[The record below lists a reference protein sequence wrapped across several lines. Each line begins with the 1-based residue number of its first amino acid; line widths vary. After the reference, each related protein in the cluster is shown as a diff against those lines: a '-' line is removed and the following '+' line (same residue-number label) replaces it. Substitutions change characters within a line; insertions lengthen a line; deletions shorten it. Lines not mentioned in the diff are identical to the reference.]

1 MIYQFCPWAIYPDK
15 TIIQKDKCTHVPFTP
30 LFIAVLVT
38 VIKTWK
44 QMSIDRGMNE
54 EDEVHIYSRI
64 IFSRKK
70 RMK

>member
-1 MIYQFCPWAIYPDK
+1 MHPY
-15 TIIQKDKCTHVPFTP
+15 VPFTP

-54 EDEVHIYSRI
+54 EDEVYIYSRI
-64 IFSRKK
+64 IFSHNK